1 MKTIETKKELDFIKS
16 IEEWKWISLKWSK
29 LDDMKNILKSAS
41 KNTTKKLSRRKPI
54 NIRLLEDDI
63 GRLKA
68 MALNE
73 WIPYQTYISKVIHG
87 YTTGKIKQL

>member
-1 MKTIETKKELDFIKS
+1 
-16 IEEWKWISLKWSK
+16 
-29 LDDMKNILKSAS
+29 MKNILKSAS

-73 WIPYQTYISKVIHG
+73 
-87 YTTGKIKQL
+87 